1 MKLIRILL
9 NSSVFPILACAL
21 LLLIEPVSARQT
33 VRKKYRGTVIS
44 RENEPV
50 IGASVSVKGGAGTVT
65 DISGNFTIEA
75 EEGTIA
81 TISSIGFENKEILL
95 KGDELLSV

>member
-65 DISGNFTIEA
+65 IAALAGVTLRTPNGSSTSAQYDARGIEYLGSN
-75 EEGTIA
+75 EWR
-81 TISSIGFENKEILL
+81 
-95 KGDELLSV
+95 VW